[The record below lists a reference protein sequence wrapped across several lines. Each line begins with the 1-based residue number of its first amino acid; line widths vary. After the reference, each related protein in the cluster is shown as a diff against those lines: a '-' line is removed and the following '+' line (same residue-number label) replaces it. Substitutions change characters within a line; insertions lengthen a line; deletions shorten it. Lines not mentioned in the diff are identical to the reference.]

1 VAICFDDPQ
10 AKSIAET
17 AKSIPNFFI
26 FLSSLFLSL
35 YYNITT
41 LLRVK
46 NVIRKL
52 KPKPESEKLKKDES

>member
-1 VAICFDDPQ
+1 
-10 AKSIAET
+10 
-17 AKSIPNFFI
+17 
-26 FLSSLFLSL
+26 L